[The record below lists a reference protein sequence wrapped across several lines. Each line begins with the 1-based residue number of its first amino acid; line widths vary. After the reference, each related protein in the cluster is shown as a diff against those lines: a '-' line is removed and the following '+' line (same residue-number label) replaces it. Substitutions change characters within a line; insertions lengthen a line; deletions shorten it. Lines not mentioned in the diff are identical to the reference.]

1 MCGVSP
7 RIIGKVECHQ
17 SEVIQMVLPNV
28 LPGIYDPPGM
38 FQELFLPR
46 RYRDSHAGVFVG

>member
-1 MCGVSP
+1 MCGVFP